1 MIYAIIWQQNYEFI
15 YSDSTLPT
23 EKPTGSSKTVFYNC
37 KVGPRGADLGRT
49 VGCEPKAFRGTVFY
63 LFGPVNK
70 SCAMNVKNFQNLYE
84 MKIKEYNPGSEV
96 KSKILPKIQ
105 CV

>member
-1 MIYAIIWQQNYEFI
+1 MIYVIIWQQNYKYI
-15 YSDSTLPT
+15 YGDSTLST
-23 EKPTGSSKTVFYNC
+23 EKTAASSKTVFYNC

-70 SCAMNVKNFQNLYE
+70 IWRFE
-84 MKIKEYNPGSEV
+84 F
-96 KSKILPKIQ
+96 
-105 CV
+105 